1 MGKVRLT
8 KQGNSTG
15 ITIPSEILERLKL
28 KRGDEVTLTLIGD
41 GLKVTRDDGVYQ
53 KSIDAGRRVAA
64 RYRRALRDLAK

>member
-53 KSIDAGRRVAA
+53 KSIDAGRRVAT
-64 RYRRALRDLAK
+64 RYHRALRDLAK